1 MTPREA
7 TIQNLKNLKGQPLK
21 EQLQYIFTSF
31 RSTILVILAVLAI
44 ATSLIVNW
52 AMQKD
57 PALQLCC
64 VDTVTDETV
73 MNGYLQGFAQ
83 TQGIDSEKTP
93 LQTKLMQFGQDVE
106 SDYNQYLALIAMQSE
121 GLLDVL
127 VADYEVAL
135 DFGYQGFLSD
145 LTKTLT
151 PQQLDA
157 LAPYLIYIDLALLEE
172 LDSFAGETPVFPDSA
187 APEKMEKPIPVAI
200 KLQPEWSLTQTCYPT
215 TYQNYALALF
225 YNAGNMDNAQ
235 AFLQY
240 ILANTS
246 APKN

>member
-7 TIQNLKNLKGQPLK
+7 TIQNLKSLKGQPLK

-44 ATSLIVNW
+44 ATSLIVHQV
-52 AMQKD
+52 MQKD

-64 VDTVTDETV
+64 IDTITEEAV
-73 MNGYLQGFAQ
+73 MDGYLQGFAEA
-83 TQGIDSEKTP
+83 QGIDAEKTP
-93 LQTKLMQFGQDVE
+93 LQTKLVQFGQDLE

-127 VADYEVAL
+127 VADYEVAI

-145 LTKTLT
+145 LTQSLT

-157 LAPYLIYIDLALLEE
+157 LAPYLIYIDLALLEQ

-200 KLQPEWSLTQTCYPT
+200 KLLPEWGLTQTCYPG

-225 YNAGNMDNAQ
+225 YNAGNKDNAQ

-240 ILANTS
+240 ILA
-246 APKN
+246 P